1 MELQIR
7 TNGVKLTDGMREF
20 IDRRMTKLD
29 KLADHVVDAQLELKT
44 EANRRSEHDVTTAQI
59 TLQTGKRVL
68 RAEAEHEEI
77 ARAIDIAI
85 DKLIRQVRK
94 YNDKRSNHKR
104 RPTTSDLVEASL
116 PLEGVSE
123 ATVPE
128 GTLPDDLNF
137 DDVNFD
143 EAVRDMDVFS
153 QPISRTKTFQM
164 DPMGVETAIEQMEL
178 VGHDFFFFKNEEDA
192 KFSVLYRRRDG
203 SYGILSPE

>member
-7 TNGVKLTDGMREF
+7 TNGVKVTDGMREF

-29 KLADHVVDAQLELKT
+29 KLAVHVIDAQLELKT
-44 EANRRSEHDVTTAQI
+44 EASRRGEHEVTTAQI
-59 TLQTGKRVL
+59 TLHTGKRIL
-68 RAEAEHEEI
+68 RAEAEDVEV
-77 ARAIDIAI
+77 ARAIDQAI

-94 YNDKRSNHKR
+94 YSDKRTNKKR
-104 RPTTSDLVEASL
+104 RPPTNELVAPVL
-116 PLEGVSE
+116 PLEGAPDSGELAASE
-123 ATVPE
+123 E
-128 GTLPDDLNF
+128 TLP

-164 DPMGVETAIEQMEL
+164 EPMGVETAIEQMEL
-178 VGHDFFFFKNEEDA
+178 VGHDFFFFKNDEDE